1 MNCSLWADQETGT
14 LFLSYYTGDTT
25 QIWRLTYNAFTE
37 SYESTLLGDM
47 GEGVG
52 PVALYDGQ
60 VFGAEPAALPQP
72 EFSTETQ
79 TFAPMEALTTEPEPT
94 PGRRR
99 PPECH
104 LCGSGGAGS
113 PLIW

>member
-1 MNCSLWADQETGT
+1 MGRPGDRDSLPP
-14 LFLSYYTGDTT
+14 TT
-25 QIWRLTYNAFTE
+25 PATPPQIWRLTYNAFTE

-79 TFAPMEALTTEPEPT
+79 TFAPMEALTTGPNPPRQT
-94 PGRRR
+94 VPSRVPSLWQRRSR
-99 PPECH
+99 
-104 LCGSGGAGS
+104 S

>member
-1 MNCSLWADQETGT
+1 MPSQKAMRAPSWVTWAKA
-14 LFLSYYTGDTT
+14 L
-25 QIWRLTYNAFTE
+25 A
-37 SYESTLLGDM
+37 
-47 GEGVG
+47 

-94 PGRRR
+94 PAD
-99 PPECH
+99 
-104 LCGSGGAGS
+104 GALQS
-113 PLIW
+113 AISVAAEEQEPL

>member
-1 MNCSLWADQETGT
+1 MRAPSWVTWAKA
-14 LFLSYYTGDTT
+14 LAPL
-25 QIWRLTYNAFTE
+25 
-37 SYESTLLGDM
+37 
-47 GEGVG
+47 
-52 PVALYDGQ
+52 PLYDGQ

-94 PGRRR
+94 PADGASRVPSLWQRRSR
-99 PPECH
+99 
-104 LCGSGGAGS
+104 S